1 MLRTNGQQLA
11 VKCLLNVHD
20 KELRK
25 QLRAELKFMETVNAT
40 ACPFISQIYDGYFH
54 DDKVWLVLEFCGNG
68 ELKKNI
74 ERHGP
79 MPEDTLSFTRTI

>member
-25 QLRAELKFMETVNAT
+25 QLRAELKFMEVARCFFSFEEQGAGN
-40 ACPFISQIYDGYFH
+40 QDGGVGRGFG
-54 DDKVWLVLEFCGNG
+54 KSLRGC
-68 ELKKNI
+68 
-74 ERHGP
+74 
-79 MPEDTLSFTRTI
+79 